1 MIRDVLGGRVV
12 LVLEDSYFIAEDLC
26 AAIEQAGGRVLGPAS
41 HVEEAL
47 ALLLKRDYPDAAILD
62 IDLNGSQSFSVADAL
77 AKRKESRSG
86 LSPNLAGVEA
96 ALPALLFRGHSLLIV
111 RSPAFEPPGAHP
123 PVASRTVFH
132 HILSI

>member
-1 MIRDVLGGRVV
+1 MIRDVLRGRVV

-77 AKRKESRSG
+77 AKRKVPILFVTG
-86 LSPNLAGVEA
+86 LD
-96 ALPALLFRGHSLLIV
+96 LPALPHAHRKIPVCRKPMRAAEVVRALTRLL
-111 RSPAFEPPGAHP
+111 A
-123 PVASRTVFH
+123 
-132 HILSI
+132 

>member
-1 MIRDVLGGRVV
+1 MISDVLGGRVV

-26 AAIEQAGGRVLGPAS
+26 AAIEQAGGRVPAS

-77 AKRKESRSG
+77 AKRKVPILFVTG
-86 LSPNLAGVEA
+86 LD
-96 ALPALLFRGHSLLIV
+96 LPALPHAHRKIPVCRKPMRAAEVVRALTRLL
-111 RSPAFEPPGAHP
+111 A
-123 PVASRTVFH
+123 
-132 HILSI
+132 